1 MQTRKKNLATSDQ
14 LTTQEAAKILNV
26 SHPYLI
32 QLLDSGEILCHKV
45 GNLRK
50 IFYQDLMEYKNI
62 IDAKRRETLAELA
75 NQAQKLN
82 MGY

>member
-1 MQTRKKNLATSDQ
+1 MQPRKVNLATSDQ

-32 QLLDSGEILCHKV
+32 QLLDSGEIPCHKV
-45 GNLRK
+45 GNRRK
-50 IFYQDLMEYKNI
+50 IFYQDLIEYKNT
-62 IDAKRRETLAELA
+62 IDSKRRETLAELA
-75 NQAQKLN
+75 KQAQELN

>member
-1 MQTRKKNLATSDQ
+1 MQTRKENLATSDQ
-14 LTTQEAAKILNV
+14 ITTQEATKILNV

-32 QLLDSGEILCHKV
+32 QLLDSGEISYHKV
-45 GNLRK
+45 GNHRR
-50 IFYQDLMEYKNI
+50 IFYQDLIGYKNI

-75 NQAQKLN
+75 NQAQELN